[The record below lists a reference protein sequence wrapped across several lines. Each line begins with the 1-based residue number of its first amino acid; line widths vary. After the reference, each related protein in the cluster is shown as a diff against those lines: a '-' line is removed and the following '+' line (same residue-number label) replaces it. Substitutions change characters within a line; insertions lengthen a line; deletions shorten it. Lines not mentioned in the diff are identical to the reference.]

1 MHTIDFALR
10 AFVPGA
16 QASDFPL
23 QNLPYGIFSTAAAPQ
38 PRVGVAIGDQI
49 LDLAAAAQAGWLR
62 AVPADALQQPTLNAL
77 AALGRT
83 AWTALRAELAA
94 LLQEG
99 SALARSPQAMQLL
112 VPQAGARMHLPF
124 AIGGFTDFYASENH
138 AYNCGCLF
146 RDPANALPPNWKH
159 IPIGYNGRASSVTL
173 GGAPVV
179 RPNGQL
185 PGKDGPSW
193 GPTQSLDFELEI
205 GVFIGRDTALG
216 QPLPIAEAQDA
227 IFGLVLLN
235 DWSAREVQRWEY
247 APLGPFQAKAF
258 HTSISPWV
266 VPLDALQ
273 PFRVSLPA
281 QQPAVLP
288 YLQQAERYS
297 YDVQLDV
304 SLQPATAVQATP
316 ISRSNLQHL
325 YWTLEQMV
333 AHHAGSGCNLR
344 VGDLLGTGT
353 ISGTDDSA
361 LGCLLEMT
369 RNGQQPLQL
378 AGGEQRRFLED
389 GDRLRFSAQAT
400 HATEGSIRIGFGE
413 LCSQVA
419 PAVAYP

>member
-10 AFVPGA
+10 TFVPGA
-16 QASDFPL
+16 QESEFPL
-23 QNLPYGIFSTAAAPQ
+23 QNLPYGIFSTAATPQ

-62 AVPADALQQPTLNAL
+62 AVPAAALQQPTLNAL
-77 AALGRT
+77 ATLGRAT
-83 AWTALRAELAA
+83 WTALRAELAA
-94 LLQEG
+94 LLQAG
-99 SALARSPQAMQLL
+99 SPLASSPQAALL
-112 VPQAGARMHLPF
+112 LLPQAAARMHLPF

-173 GGAPVV
+173 GGVPVV

-185 PGKDGPSW
+185 PGTNGPSW

-205 GVFIGRDTALG
+205 GVFIGRDTELG
-216 QPLPIAEAQDA
+216 QPLPIAQAQDA
-227 IFGLVLLN
+227 IFGIVLLN

-273 PFRVSLPA
+273 PFRVALPE
-281 QQPAVLP
+281 QHPTVLP
-288 YLQQAERYS
+288 YLQQDQRHS

-304 SLQPATAVQATP
+304 SLQPATADRATP
-316 ISRSNLQHL
+316 LSASNLQHL
-325 YWTLEQMV
+325 YWTFEQMI
-333 AHHAGSGCNLR
+333 AHHASSGCNLR

-353 ISGTDDSA
+353 ISGTDHDA
-361 LGCLLEMT
+361 LGCMLEMT

-378 AGGEQRRFLED
+378 LTGEERLFLAD
-389 GDRLRFSAQAT
+389 GDTLRFSAQAVQ
-400 HATEGSIRIGFGE
+400 GGIRIGFGE
-413 LCSQVA
+413 LRSTVA
-419 PAVAYP
+419 PAVAYPQG

>member
-16 QASDFPL
+16 QESEFPL
-23 QNLPYGIFSTAAAPQ
+23 QNLPYGIFSTAAMPQ
-38 PRVGVAIGDQI
+38 PRVGVAIGSQI
-49 LDLAAAAQAGWLR
+49 LDLAAAAQAGWLHS
-62 AVPADALQQPTLNAL
+62 VPAAALQQTTLNAL
-77 AALGRT
+77 AALGRAT
-83 AWTALRAELAA
+83 WTTLRAELAA
-94 LLQEG
+94 LLQAG
-99 SALARSPQAMQLL
+99 SPLASSPQAAQLL
-112 VPQAGARMHLPF
+112 LPQAAARMHLPF

-173 GGAPVV
+173 GGVPVV

-205 GVFIGRDTALG
+205 GVFIGRDTELG
-216 QPLPIAEAQDA
+216 QPLPIAQAQDA
-227 IFGLVLLN
+227 IFGIVLLN

-258 HTSISPWV
+258 LTSISPWV

-273 PFRVSLPA
+273 PFRVPLPK
-281 QQPAVLP
+281 QHPTVLP
-288 YLQQAERYS
+288 YLQQDQRHS

-304 SLQPATAVQATP
+304 SLQPATADRATP

-325 YWTLEQMV
+325 YWTFEQMI
-333 AHHAGSGCNLR
+333 AHHASSGCNLR

-353 ISGTDDSA
+353 ISGTDHDA
-361 LGCLLEMT
+361 LGCMLEMT
-369 RNGQQPLQL
+369 RNGQQPLHL
-378 AGGEQRRFLED
+378 LTGEERRFLAD
-389 GDRLRFSAQAT
+389 GDTLRFSAQAT
-400 HATEGSIRIGFGE
+400 HGGIRIGFGE

-419 PAVAYP
+419 PAVAYPQG

>member
-16 QASDFPL
+16 QDSEFPL
-23 QNLPYGIFSTAAAPQ
+23 QNLPYGIFNTARAPR

-49 LDLAAAAQAGWLR
+49 LDLAAAAQAGLL
-62 AVPADALQQPTLNAL
+62 VSVSADALLQPTLNAL
-77 AALGRT
+77 AALGR
-83 AWTALRAELAA
+83 ARWTALRAELAA

-99 SALARSPQAMQLL
+99 SPLATYPQATQLL
-112 VPQAGARMHLPF
+112 VPQAEARMHLPF

-159 IPIGYNGRASSVTL
+159 IPIGYNGRASSVML

-185 PGKDGPSW
+185 PGKEGPSW

-205 GVFIGRDTALG
+205 GVFIGRDTELG
-216 QPLPIAEAQDA
+216 QPLPVAQAQDA
-227 IFGLVLLN
+227 IFGIVLLN

-273 PFRVSLPA
+273 PFRVALPP
-281 QQPAVLP
+281 QQPTVLP
-288 YLQQAERYS
+288 YLQQAQRHS
-297 YDVQLDV
+297 YDVQLSV
-304 SLQPATAVQATP
+304 SLQPGTADRATP
-316 ISRSNLQHL
+316 ISCSNLQHL
-325 YWTLEQMV
+325 YWSFEQLI
-333 AHHAGSGCNLR
+333 AHHTGSGCNLR

-353 ISGTDDSA
+353 ISGTDHDA
-361 LGCLLEMT
+361 LGCMLEMT
-369 RNGQQPLQL
+369 RNGQEPLHL
-378 AGGEQRRFLED
+378 LTGEARRFLED
-389 GDRLRFSAQAT
+389 GDTLRFSAQA
-400 HATEGSIRIGFGE
+400 HQGGIRIGFGE
-413 LCSQVA
+413 LCSTVA
-419 PAVAYP
+419 PAVAYPQG